1 MSVAQFQ
8 PRYLQ
13 QNELSMFGLPDI
25 NDQPNIMNMVEGAS
39 TLIDEYC
46 GRTDGDGNGSLVY
59 TTYAQ
64 RYLLPEGRNV
74 FRTMF
79 RPLVGLTPTLASTL
93 AASGQN
99 YYTGFIPNSVQPP
112 PYDQVAL
119 SPIV

>member
-25 NDQPNIMNMVEGAS
+25 NDQPNIMNMVDGAS
-39 TLIDEYC
+39 SLIDEYC

-64 RYLLPEGRNV
+64 RMLLPEGRNV
-74 FRTMF
+74 VRMMF
-79 RPLVGLTPTLASTL
+79 RPLVGLCGNLANTLAL
-93 AASGQN
+93 SGQN
-99 YYTGFIPNSVQPP
+99 YYTGFTANVSSPP
-112 PYDQVAL
+112 PYDN
-119 SPIV
+119 I